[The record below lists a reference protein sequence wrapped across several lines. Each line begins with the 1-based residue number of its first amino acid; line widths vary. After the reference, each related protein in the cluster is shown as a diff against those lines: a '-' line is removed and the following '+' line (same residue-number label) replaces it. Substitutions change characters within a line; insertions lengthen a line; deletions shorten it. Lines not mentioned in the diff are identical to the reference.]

1 MTVERKVSTTK
12 YFLAFILTI
21 VVFSGGVV
29 VGIVLESA
37 RLADAE
43 QITLEEKVNLRSLQL
58 QQNYIESGIADCNAL
73 NLILEVNIN
82 ELTRKMEIVNE
93 YEKNALFNEEKFNL
107 QLRDYFLTEVQF
119 LLVSQEIDQKCSKDN
134 LKIIYFYDENKF
146 NTQGDVL
153 DYVRKLFNGK
163 VLVFSFNSAFDK
175 EPLIKTLLTSYNITQ
190 FPSVVVEHE
199 VFQGHTSVETLLN
212 TVCRDFTSWGKKVPP
227 ECSN

>member
-190 FPSVVVEHE
+190 FPSVVVENE